1 MLIGQTTQYS
11 ETNYD
16 VVPAFRYMATEFYGQ
31 DSWKVSHRLTLE
43 YGMRVSHLGPWTDTT
58 GYGFAAWY
66 PNLYAAGQ
74 GAAVKRSDVPGY
86 RMEQPQRFNATLG
99 YAEQGLLL

>member
-66 PNLYAAGQ
+66 PNLYAAGPRRCSRT
-74 GAAVKRSDVPGY
+74 G
-86 RMEQPQRFNATLG
+86 
-99 YAEQGLLL
+99 